1 MGMPRQLWLLRHGDA
16 EDPGAGPDAVRPLTA
31 KGARQA
37 RAAGRALA
45 RLGLEF
51 EAVYASPRKRALETA
66 FLAGGELGLRA
77 RVHQPLQGGFTRADA
92 EELLAGTGAGA
103 RVLLVGHEPD
113 FSQLV
118 WDFTGG
124 RIDLKKGGIAVLRDP
139 PSELVALLRPR
150 EIEALAGPG

>member
-1 MGMPRQLWLLRHGDA
+1 MPRQLWLLRHGDA
-16 EDPGAGPDAVRPLTA
+16 EDPAAGPDAVRPLTE
-31 KGARQA
+31 KGTRQA

-66 FLAGGELGLRA
+66 FLAARELGLPA
-77 RVHQPLQGGFTRADA
+77 RIHQPLQGGFTRADA
-92 EELLAGTGAGA
+92 EELLAGTGADA
-103 RVLLVGHEPD
+103 RLLLVGHEPD

-118 WDFTGG
+118 RDFTGG
-124 RIDLKKGGIAVLRDP
+124 RIDLKKGGIAALRDP
-139 PSELVALLRPR
+139 PCELVALLRPR